1 MRRIFIECRQTGS
14 HGSVAQNTLQS
25 QARTT
30 VMLVIPMMMMIVLI
44 MMMTS
49 VKMAIDRSSFI
60 LKLIAMIDHD

>member
-1 MRRIFIECRQTGS
+1 MIECGQTGS
-14 HGSVAQNTLQS
+14 QGSVAQNALQS

-49 VKMAIDRSSFI
+49 VIMA
-60 LKLIAMIDHD
+60 IAMIIIHDETYCDD